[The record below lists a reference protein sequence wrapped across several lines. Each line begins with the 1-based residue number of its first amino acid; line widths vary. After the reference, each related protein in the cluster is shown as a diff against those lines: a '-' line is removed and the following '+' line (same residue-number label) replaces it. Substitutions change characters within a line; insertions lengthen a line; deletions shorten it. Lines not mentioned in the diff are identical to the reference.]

1 MLLGG
6 HLRWDSLG
14 VDYFLKHMD
23 HIEELTV
30 DVANDDDGLLDAEH
44 LAAPARLSVQRLVL
58 AELDD

>member
-23 HIEELTV
+23 HIEELTM
-30 DVANDDDGLLDAEH
+30 DVANDNDGLLDAEH
-44 LAAPARLSVQRLVL
+44 VCLISYTVVTRAR
-58 AELDD
+58 